1 MVTAGSDALSSED
14 LTERLRASG
23 ALPTGRVVAVHLGDA
38 RKTLV
43 SSVAFYRVEY
53 SPDAPP
59 EAPTRLFMK
68 GSGGEIDPILRK
80 SGEQEAAFYRQ
91 AAPITPAGLL
101 PRCYGAQVTE
111 TGLELLLEDL
121 SETHMIVT
129 VWPVPPTIEMCERIV
144 DTWAAFHG
152 FWWRHPRLGRDVGT
166 FLDDQALAAIGV
178 ERHQRYARFAELLG
192 DRLWPAA
199 RSLYTRLIEALDR
212 LITPAYLYENC
223 TVAHGDAHVWNL
235 LYPRAGIDGSVRL
248 MDWASWRLGRGVN
261 DIAYMMAVHWYPE
274 RRARLEASLLERY
287 HAGLCAGGVK
297 GYSYEQLRY
306 DYRRAVLGAL
316 MIPVWQQSLGIPPAV
331 WWSHLNRL
339 LAAVD
344 DLDCASILS

>member
-1 MVTAGSDALSSED
+1 MVATGSDDLSPED
-14 LTERLRASG
+14 LTRRLRASG
-23 ALPTGRVVAVHLGDA
+23 ALPTGRVIAVQSGE
-38 RKTLV
+38 RRNTLV
-43 SSVAFYRVEY
+43 STIVSLRVEY
-53 SPDAPP
+53 SADTPP
-59 EAPTRLFMK
+59 PAPTRMILK
-68 GSGGEIDPILRK
+68 GSGSGLDPVLRQ
-80 SGEQEAAFYRQ
+80 SGEHEVSFYREV
-91 AAPITPAGLL
+91 APLTPAGLL
-101 PRCYGAQVTE
+101 PECYEAE
-111 TGLELLLEDL
+111 LSDTGVRLLLEDL
-121 SETHMIVT
+121 SDTHMVVT
-129 VWPVPPTIEMCERIV
+129 PWPLPPSVEMCERIV